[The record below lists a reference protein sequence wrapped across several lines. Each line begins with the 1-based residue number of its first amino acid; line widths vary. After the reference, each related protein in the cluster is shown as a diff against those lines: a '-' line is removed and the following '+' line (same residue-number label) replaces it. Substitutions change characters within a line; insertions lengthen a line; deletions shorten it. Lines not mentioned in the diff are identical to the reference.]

1 MVKEKLQTFG
11 KAMLVPL
18 SLIALGGL
26 FLGIG
31 GAMTSKVTVSSIG
44 LNWDS
49 YQATIFFDFFNIVK
63 VLGETVFKNLS
74 ILYAVG
80 IAFSLSKREQG
91 MAAFSAA
98 VAYLAMQMTISTLLA
113 RRGYTASTTTI
124 DHFISQGYN
133 SFKAAE
139 LSALFTTELGFFT
152 YRTGIFGDIVVG
164 LAISQIHKKYSNTK
178 LPTALAFFSGTR
190 TVPIMS
196 LISGGVIGGAFFVFW
211 PRIGGVLSSLA
222 LFIQNS
228 GLVGTFVYRS
238 VYESLIPFG
247 MHSIVG
253 VPMRWTE
260 LGGKMLVDGNIIV
273 GNSAIQLAQ
282 LASPEPGKLLVRA
295 FMAGMAI
302 MNFAGYPGAALAI
315 YHTAKPENKKKIAGL
330 LIPTIIATTLF
341 GITEPIMFTF
351 LFVAPW
357 LYFLVHVPLAAFGEV
372 LSEYFSVSIYQGNL
386 KDWLP
391 FFFRPEKLNMYP
403 FLFLMLIFFFAYY
416 FLFKFLILKFNVQTP
431 GREESIEGE
440 EIKLYTR
447 KDYEKKQKENLDDKN
462 SKLRT
467 VLSADEEFAQDIIF
481 HLGGKENIEELDNC
495 ISRLRIIVKNP
506 ELVSDDF
513 IWKNE
518 MNAAGVVR
526 SGKALQ
532 VIYGPKVPGI
542 SADVREILG
551 Y

>member
-1 MVKEKLQTFG
+1 MIKEKLQTFG

-18 SLIALGGL
+18 SLIALGGM
-26 FLGIG
+26 FLGLG
-31 GAMTSKVTVSSIG
+31 GAMTSKVTVSSLGI
-44 LNWDS
+44 NWET
-49 YQATIFFDFFNIVK
+49 YQASVFFDLFNIIK

-74 ILYAVG
+74 ILYAIG
-80 IAFSLSKREQG
+80 IAFSLSKKEQG

-113 RRGYTASTTTI
+113 RRGYTAATTGI
-124 DHFISQGYN
+124 DYFVSQGYERLR
-133 SFKAAE
+133 AAE
-139 LSALFTTELGFFT
+139 LNALFTTELGFFT
-152 YRTGIFGDIVVG
+152 YRTGIFGGIVVG
-164 LAISQIHKKYSNTK
+164 LVISRIHKRYSNTK
-178 LPTALAFFSGTR
+178 LPMALAFFSGTR

-196 LISGGVIGGAFFVFW
+196 LISGGVIGGAFFLFW
-211 PRIGGVLSSLA
+211 PRIGGALSSLSV
-222 LFIQNS
+222 FIQNS
-228 GLVGTFVYRS
+228 GLFGTFVYRA

-260 LGGKMLVDGNIIV
+260 LGGKMIVDGNIVV

-302 MNFAGYPGAALAI
+302 MNFAGFPGAALAI
-315 YHTAKPENKKKIAGL
+315 YHTAKPENRKKIAGL

-357 LYFLVHVPLAAFGEV
+357 LYFLVHVPLAALGEV
-372 LSEYFSVSIYQGNL
+372 LSEYFKVSIYQGNL

-391 FFFRPEKLNMYP
+391 FFFRPEKLNLYP
-403 FLFLMLIFFFAYY
+403 FLFLMPIFFAAYY

-431 GREESIEGE
+431 GREESVEGE

-447 KDYEKKQKENLDDKN
+447 RDYEDKKKRENETGK
-462 SKLRT
+462 
-467 VLSADEEFAQDIIF
+467 VLNTDEEFAQDIVF

-495 ISRLRIIVKNP
+495 ISRLRIIVKDTS
-506 ELVSDDF
+506 LVAPDSV
-513 IWKNE
+513 WKNE
-518 MNAAGVVR
+518 MKAAGVVR
-526 SGKALQ
+526 SGNALQ
-532 VIYGPKVPGI
+532 IIYGPKVPGI
-542 SADVREILG
+542 SADVREILE